1 MTEHVQLEFP
11 DPGETRRDQME
22 QKAREFHQKHPEVW
36 TLFCRF
42 AFEMIR
48 TGRKH
53 YSADAVMHRVRWETD
68 QGRDFE
74 NEGGFKISNNH
85 VAFYSRWFMACYPQH
100 DGFFR
105 TCKQTSEDR
114 APKDWLGPE
123 DQ

>member
-11 DPGETRRDQME
+11 EPQGTRRDQME
-22 QKAREFHQKHPEVW
+22 QKAREFHYKHPMVW
-36 TLFCRF
+36 DLFCRF

-48 TGRKH
+48 TGRKN

-74 NEGGFKISNNH
+74 QEGGFKISNNH
-85 VAFYSRWFMACYPQH
+85 VAFYSRWFMACFPQH
-100 DGFFR
+100 EGFFR
-105 TCKQTSEDR
+105 TAKQTSEDK